1 MAKLLVAAGAA
12 FAVMLELI
20 EAMAIVLAV
29 GISRRWRDAVIGA
42 VAAVVV
48 CAAVAA
54 LAGPVLL
61 EQVPEDALEVVI
73 GALLLLFG
81 LEWLRKATLRL
92 AGRRARSSAQREH
105 LETLEALET
114 LPPPRPG
121 RPDWPG
127 ARRGLQGRAAG
138 GDGGHPGSSPRWRA
152 RRRPTPPS

>member
-1 MAKLLVAAGAA
+1 MAELLVAAGAA
-12 FAVMLELI
+12 FAVMLELV

-81 LEWLRKATLRL
+81 LEWLRTATLRL
-92 AGRRARSSAQREH
+92 AGRRARS
-105 LETLEALET
+105 
-114 LPPPRPG
+114 
-121 RPDWPG
+121 
-127 ARRGLQGRAAG
+127 
-138 GDGGHPGSSPRWRA
+138 
-152 RRRPTPPS
+152 